1 MTQEQTEVKNAIRQF
16 LTFRLME
23 ELFAIDVISVIEI
36 LEMTKITKVPKS
48 PDFLLGVI
56 NLRGNVLPVIDARIK
71 FGMPKK
77 ELTLDSC
84 IIVMNIEVEDGTV
97 TLGALVDAVSEVLEV
112 NESTIQEPPSIGS
125 RYNSEFMEGLV
136 KINEEFIM
144 ILKIGKDV
152 RLRAVIQQ
160 NLRDGLRGREQYDR
174 QRRRAGGS
182 QQSRHEQPSVHRFT
196 IHRSLQSRR
205 ISG

>member
-1 MTQEQTEVKNAIRQF
+1 MTQQLTEVKNAIRQF
-16 LTFRLME
+16 LTFRLMD

-84 IIVMNIEVEDGTV
+84 IIVMSIEVEDGTV

-112 NESTIQEPPSIGS
+112 NENTIQEPPSIGS

-136 KINEEFIM
+136 KVNEEFVM
-144 ILKIGKDV
+144 ILKIGKAFSTDEV
-152 RLRAVIQQ
+152 DEL
-160 NLRDGLRGREQYDR
+160 NLVLD
-174 QRRRAGGS
+174 S
-182 QQSRHEQPSVHRFT
+182 KSMKKN
-196 IHRSLQSRR
+196 
-205 ISG
+205 

>member
-1 MTQEQTEVKNAIRQF
+1 MTQELTDVKNAIRSF
-16 LTFRLME
+16 LTFRLMD
-23 ELFAIDVISVIEI
+23 ELFAIDVVKVIEI

-77 ELTLDSC
+77 ELTPDSC

-112 NESTIQEPPSIGS
+112 NENTIQEPPSIGS

-136 KINEEFIM
+136 KINDDFIM
-144 ILKIGKDV
+144 ILKIGKAFSTDEV
-152 RLRAVIQQ
+152 GELNFA
-160 NLRDGLRGREQYDR
+160 LD
-174 QRRRAGGS
+174 S
-182 QQSRHEQPSVHRFT
+182 KSV
-196 IHRSLQSRR
+196 SK
-205 ISG
+205 